1 MYIDWTYIVLVL
13 PAVIFSLAMSAL
25 VNSSFKKYSS
35 VLSYRGVT
43 AADAARRVLE
53 SNGVSGVTFERVAGN
68 LTDHYDPRTNVIRLS
83 DGVYSSTSVAAIGVA
98 CHEAGHAVQYVK
110 GYAPI
115 KFRAAIIPI
124 TNIGS
129 KLSIP
134 LIILG
139 IALSYIGEIF
149 TMIAYIGVA
158 LYGLCVLF
166 QLATLPTEFNASR
179 RALESIKSCNILSA
193 DELVGAKKVL
203 SAAAMTYV
211 AALAVTL
218 MQFLRL
224 LIIVSGSS
232 RRNRR

>member
-1 MYIDWTYIVLVL
+1 MYIDWTYIILVM
-13 PAVIFSLAMSAL
+13 PAVIFSLLMSAA

-35 VLSYRGVT
+35 VFSQKGLT
-43 AADAARRVLE
+43 AAEAAMRVLSE
-53 SNGVSGVTFERVAGN
+53 NGVAGVRFERVAGN

-83 DGVYSSTSVAAIGVA
+83 EGVYDSTSIAAIGVA
-98 CHEAGHAVQYVK
+98 CHEAGHAVQYAR

-115 KFRAAIIPI
+115 KIRAAIVPI

-134 LIILG
+134 LIIIG
-139 IALSYIGEIF
+139 VALSYIGEVF
-149 TMIAYIGVA
+149 TMIAYLGVA
-158 LYGLCVLF
+158 LFGLCVVF
-166 QLATLPTEFNASR
+166 QLVTLPTEFNASR
-179 RALESIKSCNILSA
+179 RAIEGIRACGILSEQ
-193 DELVGAKKVL
+193 ELAGAKKVL

-211 AALAVTL
+211 AALSVTI

-224 LIIVSGSS
+224 LIIVAGSD

>member
-1 MYIDWTYIVLVL
+1 MYLDWTYIILVM
-13 PAVIFSLAMSAL
+13 PAVIFSLLMSAA

-35 VLSYRGVT
+35 VFSKNGLTAAEAAMRVLSKNGVT
-43 AADAARRVLE
+43 
-53 SNGVSGVTFERVAGN
+53 GVRFERVAGN

-83 DGVYSSTSVAAIGVA
+83 DGVYDSTSIAAIGVA
-98 CHEAGHAVQYVK
+98 CHEAGHAVQYAK

-115 KFRAAIIPI
+115 KIRAAIVPI

-134 LIILG
+134 LIIIG
-139 IALSYIGEIF
+139 IALSYIGDVF
-149 TMIAYIGVA
+149 TMIAYLGVA
-158 LYGLCVLF
+158 LFGLCVVF
-166 QLATLPTEFNASR
+166 QLVTLPTEFNASR
-179 RALESIKSCNILSA
+179 RAIEGIRDCGILSEQ
-193 DELVGAKKVL
+193 ELAGAKKVL

-211 AALAVTL
+211 AALSVTI

-224 LIIVSGSS
+224 LIIVAGSD

>member
-83 DGVYSSTSVAAIGVA
+83 DGVYSNTSVAAIGVA
-98 CHEAGHAVQYVK
+98 CHEAGHAVQYAK

-139 IALSYIGEIF
+139 IALSYMGEIF

-158 LYGLCVLF
+158 LYGHRVLF
-166 QLATLPTEFNASR
+166 QIATLPTEFNAQ
-179 RALESIKSCNILSA
+179 ATLK
-193 DELVGAKKVL
+193 
-203 SAAAMTYV
+203 AM
-211 AALAVTL
+211 
-218 MQFLRL
+218 
-224 LIIVSGSS
+224 
-232 RRNRR
+232 